1 MLNIHF
7 FSIFS
12 IPMVSLLRKE
22 TFSIIECKS
31 KCIVNSPLTSHFY
44 FKVDFESLKKW
55 SLACSDGGGEGGG
68 KNVLH
73 RSLSFT

>member
-22 TFSIIECKS
+22 TFNIIECKS
-31 KCIVNSPLTSHFY
+31 KCIVNSPLASHFY

-55 SLACSDGGGEGGG
+55 SLACSDRRRGGGG
-68 KNVLH
+68 KDMY
-73 RSLSFT
+73 FIEA